1 MIKIFLLLIVFIIFL
16 FLFLQ
21 NNDKPENF
29 SNVKMKCGSL
39 DAINNQD
46 SDGGGSG
53 GEGSDGGGSGGEGS
67 DGGGSG
73 GGGSG
78 GDSDIPNCVNTQVN
92 LVNVDPNKPECVG
105 ICINQHTY
113 TEENIVND
121 PLKTLEDVG
130 TLKNGQTKADVIS
143 TNCGLCIDNFYAG
156 LKNMNDLGSRC
167 SQN

>member
-1 MIKIFLLLIVFIIFL
+1 MSLKKIVCIILVVLICLLLHNMLKQSQYESFDSSSCYSGCRDRQI
-16 FLFLQ
+16 
-21 NNDKPENF
+21 
-29 SNVKMKCGSL
+29 SSL
-39 DAINNQD
+39 TDVCPD
-46 SDGGGSG
+46 
-53 GEGSDGGGSGGEGS
+53 
-67 DGGGSG
+67 
-73 GGGSG
+73 
-78 GDSDIPNCVNTQVN
+78 
-92 LVNVDPNKPECVG
+92 KPECVG